1 MDGTGINQKSDHPTI
16 PTLRTCITLL
26 HQHGEYPLDPSCSFS
41 RRPPPAYTHT
51 NPNPPNP
58 PHIRKPT
65 KHSHNVNTIQ
75 FNTCSSRALPFPRL
89 LASPSPCLPY
99 AVYCHISITGRPT
112 AVFNRRTCI
121 PLHDISSFRSPI
133 KPFNQQTATARY
145 LHRDKR
151 SLFVSPQVSTTLL

>member
-1 MDGTGINQKSDHPTI
+1 MENIRSI
-16 PTLRTCITLL
+16 
-26 HQHGEYPLDPSCSFS
+26 
-41 RRPPPAYTHT
+41 RRVHLAADRRQRTHT
-51 NPNPPNP
+51 RTPTHPNP

-133 KPFNQQTATARY
+133 KPFNQPARQTAAARY

-151 SLFVSPQVSTTLL
+151 SSFASPHVSTTVALM